1 MLALIKESKRE
12 HSEIIE
18 TLKEIKELGVHTKE
32 GHTTLMSLLPDLLE
46 HLWKED
52 AQAVEW
58 VIRFQV

>member
-1 MLALIKESKRE
+1 MSALIKESKRE

-32 GHTTLMSLLPDLLE
+32 GHTTLMSLLPGLLE

-52 AQAVEW
+52 ARAVE
-58 VIRFQV
+58 